1 MNAGGKG
8 GVVELL
14 RNAVRPYAWGSRTA
28 IPELLGGPVP
38 APHPQAELWLGAHP
52 ADPSVLMHAD
62 GAQTSLLEAL
72 RADPCRHLGP
82 RCAQRWGG
90 QLPFLLKV
98 LAADEPLSLQAHPS
112 AEQAAGGF
120 AREEVRGIPRDAP
133 ERNYVDPSHKPEL
146 ICALTELQ
154 ALAGFRDPRRTVEL
168 LKALDVPALAPY
180 RAMLAAEPNA
190 DGLRTLFT
198 TWITMPEP
206 AMKAILPPTLDAC
219 VALLRRNGVC
229 GSLPT
234 PSGDFQTLRADDSRA
249 PREGDFRASRESDF
263 RAECRVILE
272 LAETYPGDVGVLA
285 ALLLNHVVLTSG
297 EAMYLPA
304 GNLHTY
310 LRGTGV
316 EISANSDNVLRG
328 GLTSKHIDVPE
339 LLRVLDFS
347 YGVLPVQRGEP
358 VGPHETAYRT
368 LAEEFQLTR
377 LKWADG
383 ESTPICL
390 RSQWPQILLC
400 TQGSAQLQSLDGGS
414 VTVRRGGS
422 VWLAAEDPEVT
433 VCPGPGPVQ
442 LFRALPGLAPLP
454 AHPGPSFGSE

>member
-1 MNAGGKG
+1 M
-8 GVVELL
+8 ELL

-72 RADPCRHLGP
+72 RADPYRHLGP

-112 AEQAAGGF
+112 AEQAAEGF

-154 ALAGFRDPRRTVEL
+154 ALAGFRDPERTVEL
-168 LKALDVPALAPY
+168 LKALDVPELAPY

-206 AMKAILPPTLDAC
+206 AMKAVLPPTLDAC
-219 VALLRRNGVC
+219 VALLRRNGLC
-229 GSLPT
+229 G
-234 PSGDFQTLRADDSRA
+234 GH
-249 PREGDFRASRESDF
+249 FRR
-263 RAECRVILE
+263 ECRVILE

-285 ALLLNHVVLTSG
+285 ALLLNHVVLASG

-347 YGVLPVQRGEP
+347 YGALPVQRGEP

-377 LKWADG
+377 LEWAHG
-383 ESTPICL
+383 ESTPMCL
-390 RSQWPQILLC
+390 HSQWPQILLC
-400 TQGSAQLQSLDGGS
+400 TQGSARLHSLDGGG

-454 AHPGPSFGSE
+454 MHPGPSFGSE

>member
-1 MNAGGKG
+1 M
-8 GVVELL
+8 ELL

-52 ADPSVLMHAD
+52 ADPSVLVHAD

-72 RADPCRHLGP
+72 RSDPSRHLGT

-98 LAADEPLSLQAHPS
+98 LAAEEPLSLQAHPS
-112 AEQAAGGF
+112 AEQAAEGF
-120 AREEVRGIPRDAP
+120 AREEGRGVPRDAP

-146 ICALTELQ
+146 ICALTELR
-154 ALAGFRDPRRTVEL
+154 ALAGFRDPLRTVEL
-168 LKALDVPALAPY
+168 LEALDVPALEPY

-198 TWITMPEP
+198 TWITMPEA
-206 AMKAILPPTLDAC
+206 AMKAVLPDTLDAC
-219 VALLRRNGVC
+219 VALLRRDGVC
-229 GSLPT
+229 GSSHT
-234 PSGDFQTLRADDSRA
+234 PADNIRV
-249 PREGDFRASRESDF
+249 PRGGDFRTLRRGDF

-285 ALLLNHVVLTSG
+285 ALLLNHVVLASG

-347 YGVLPVQRGEP
+347 SGALPVQRGEP

-377 LKWADG
+377 LEWAEG
-383 ESTPICL
+383 ESTPVCL
-390 RSQWPQILLC
+390 HTGWPQILLC
-400 TQGSAQLQSLDGGS
+400 TQGSAQLHSLDGGS

-433 VCPGPGPVQ
+433 LCPGPGPVQ

-454 AHPGPSFGSE
+454 THPRPPLGSE

>member
-72 RADPCRHLGP
+72 RADPYRHLGP

-98 LAADEPLSLQAHPS
+98 LAAEEPLSLQAHPS
-112 AEQAAGGF
+112 AEQAAEGF
-120 AREEVRGIPRDAP
+120 AREEIRGVPRDAP

-154 ALAGFRDPRRTVEL
+154 ALAGFRDPERTVEL
-168 LKALDVPALAPY
+168 LKALDVPELAPY

-206 AMKAILPPTLDAC
+206 AMKAVLPPTLDAC

-229 GSLPT
+229 G
-234 PSGDFQTLRADDSRA
+234 GN
-249 PREGDFRASRESDF
+249 FRR
-263 RAECRVILE
+263 ECRVILE

-285 ALLLNHVVLTSG
+285 ALLLNHVVLASG

-347 YGVLPVQRGEP
+347 YGALPVQRGEP

-377 LKWADG
+377 LEWAHG
-383 ESTPICL
+383 ESTPMCL
-390 RSQWPQILLC
+390 HSQWPQILLC
-400 TQGSAQLQSLDGGS
+400 TQGSARLHSLDGGS

-454 AHPGPSFGSE
+454 VHPGPSFGSE

>member
-72 RADPCRHLGP
+72 RADPCRHLGQ
-82 RCAQRWGG
+82 RCVQRWGG
-90 QLPFLLKV
+90 RLPFLLKV

-112 AEQAAGGF
+112 AEQAAEGF

-154 ALAGFRDPRRTVEL
+154 ALAGFRDPRRTVDL
-168 LKALDVPALAPY
+168 LQALDVPALAPY

-206 AMKAILPPTLDAC
+206 AMKAILPSTLDAC

-229 GSLPT
+229 GSVPT
-234 PSGDFQTLRADDSRA
+234 PSGDCQNLRGGDLFRT
-249 PREGDFRASRESDF
+249 PREGEF

-285 ALLLNHVVLTSG
+285 ALLLNHVVLASG

-358 VGPHETAYRT
+358 VALHETAYRT

-377 LKWADG
+377 LEWAHG

-390 RSQWPQILLC
+390 HSQWPQILLC
-400 TQGSAQLQSLDGGS
+400 SQGSAQLHSLDGGS

-433 VCPGPGPVQ
+433 VSPGPGPVQ

-454 AHPGPSFGSE
+454 AHPGPPFGCE

>member
-1 MNAGGKG
+1 M
-8 GVVELL
+8 ELL

-62 GAQTSLLEAL
+62 GAQTSLLEEL
-72 RADPCRHLGP
+72 RADPYRHLGP

-112 AEQAAGGF
+112 AEQAAEGF

-154 ALAGFRDPRRTVEL
+154 ALAGFRDPVRTVEFL
-168 LKALDVPALAPY
+168 DALDVPELAPY

-206 AMKAILPPTLDAC
+206 AMKAVLPPTLDAC
-219 VALLRRNGVC
+219 VALLRRNGLC
-229 GSLPT
+229 G
-234 PSGDFQTLRADDSRA
+234 GN
-249 PREGDFRASRESDF
+249 F

-285 ALLLNHVVLTSG
+285 ALLLNHVVLASG

-347 YGVLPVQRGEP
+347 YGALPVQRGEP

-377 LKWADG
+377 LEWAHG
-383 ESTPICL
+383 ESAPMCL
-390 RSQWPQILLC
+390 HSQWPQILLC
-400 TQGSAQLQSLDGGS
+400 TQGSARLHSLDGGG

-454 AHPGPSFGSE
+454 VHPVPSFGSD